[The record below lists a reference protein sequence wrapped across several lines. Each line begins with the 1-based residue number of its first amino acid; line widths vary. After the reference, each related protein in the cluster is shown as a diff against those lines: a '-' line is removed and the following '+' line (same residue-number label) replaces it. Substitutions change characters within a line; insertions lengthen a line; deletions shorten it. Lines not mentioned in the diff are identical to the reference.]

1 MMRRSDWRERTAFG
15 LILLA
20 LPGMVSAQTTQ
31 GNCGWLSS
39 IAQSTVKNTT
49 ATANT
54 VISNGIPPES
64 GSAMRQCLSQISNL
78 GAAFNFG
85 IPTNLFSSLLTQ
97 ACGIGANQVSNMENQ
112 YINQNI
118 SYPGMGG
125 VNVGAGQSGMH
136 YTINNNSESTA
147 STIWNKALGPGY

>member
-1 MMRRSDWRERTAFG
+1 MRWIDGKHAVLG
-15 LILLA
+15 LMLLA
-20 LPGMVSAQTTQ
+20 LPGMASAQTQ

-39 IAQSTVKNTT
+39 ITQSTVKNTT
-49 ATANT
+49 AAANN
-54 VISNGIPPES
+54 VISKGIPAES
-64 GSAMRQCLSQISNL
+64 GAPMQQCLSEIDNL

-97 ACGIGANQVSNMENQ
+97 ACGIGASQVDNLESQ

-118 SYPGMGG
+118 SYPGMAGLS
-125 VNVGAGQSGMH
+125 VGAGQSGMH

-147 STIWNKALGPGY
+147 STIWNKALGNGY

>member
-1 MMRRSDWRERTAFG
+1 MRRLDGKHAVFG
-15 LILLA
+15 LIFLV
-20 LPGMVSAQTTQ
+20 LPGYVSAQTQTQ
-31 GNCGWLSS
+31 GNCGWLTS
-39 IAQSTVKNTT
+39 ITQSTVKNTT

-64 GSAMRQCLSQISNL
+64 GSLMRQCLSEIDNL

-97 ACGIGANQVSNMENQ
+97 ACGIGASQISNLESQ

-125 VNVGAGQSGMH
+125 VSVGSGQSGMQ

-147 STIWNKALGPGY
+147 SMIWNKALGSGY